1 VSEDWATVEGNELL
15 TKDFKLNRDL
25 SLRLIA
31 WGLNR
36 GNPIGEHAAVGK
48 NAHVV
53 LGCLAGIVVEPKA
66 GG

>member
-1 VSEDWATVEGNELL
+1 MGEDWATVEANELL
-15 TKDFKLNRDL
+15 TKDFKFNRDL

-36 GNPIGEHAAVGK
+36 GDPIGEHAAVGED
-48 NAHVV
+48 AHIV
-53 LGCLAGIVVEPKA
+53 LGCLAGIVVEPEA